1 MNASCGGCRNG
12 KLAFPITMAFQPVVD
27 IKERRIDAY
36 EALVR
41 GPNGEGAMHVLGQV
55 NNENR
60 YAFDQ
65 ACRVTAIELASRLGI
80 GCGLNINF
88 LPNAVYEPAACIAQ
102 TLAAAGRTGFPL
114 NRLTFEIVEHEDLA
128 DMDHLQRIIAE
139 YRRIGFKIAMDDF
152 GSGFSSLARF
162 AELKP
167 EVVKLDR
174 AVVQN
179 CDQDETRRAI
189 IAHTVRLCRE
199 LNVKLVV
206 EGVETEAEI
215 IALQMAG
222 VRFMQG
228 FFFARPAFE
237 AVVSVEDIHWSRSA
251 VAGRPGAG
259 RPGAGRP
266 GAGQPGAGQPGAGQP
281 GAGRP
286 HKPRRA
292 KAGAAVSEL

>member
-1 MNASCGGCRNG
+1 MSVNASCGGCRNG

-41 GPNGEGAMHVLGQV
+41 GPNGEGAMHVLDQV

-65 ACRVTAIELASRLGI
+65 ACRVKAIELAGRLGI
-80 GCGLNINF
+80 TCGLNINF
-88 LPNAVYEPAACIAQ
+88 LPNAVYDPAACIAQ

-114 NRLTFEIVEHEDLA
+114 NRLTFEIVEQEDLA
-128 DMDHLQRIIAE
+128 DMDHLRRIIAE
-139 YRRIGFKIAMDDF
+139 YRRIGFKIAQDDF

-174 AVVQN
+174 AVVRN

-189 IAHTVRLCRE
+189 ITHTVRLCRE

-222 VRFMQG
+222 VRYMQG

-237 AVVSVEDIHWSRSA
+237 TAVSVDSIRWSRSA
-251 VAGRPGAG
+251 VAGRAG
-259 RPGAGRP
+259 
-266 GAGQPGAGQPGAGQP
+266 
-281 GAGRP
+281 
-286 HKPRRA
+286 KPRRA
-292 KAGAAVSEL
+292 KASVTAGPG

>member
-1 MNASCGGCRNG
+1 MSINASCGACRDGN
-12 KLAFPITMAFQPVVD
+12 LSIPITMAFQPVVD

-41 GPNGEGAMHVLGQV
+41 GPNGEGAPHVLSQV
-55 NNENR
+55 NAENR

-65 ACRVTAIELASRLGI
+65 ACRVKAIEMAGALGI

-88 LPNAVYEPAACIAQ
+88 LPNAVYEPVGCIAQ

-179 CDQDETRRAI
+179 CDQDETRLAI

-206 EGVETEAEI
+206 EGVETEAETV
-215 IALQMAG
+215 ALQMAG

-228 FFFARPAFE
+228 YYFARPAFE
-237 AVVSVEDIHWSRSA
+237 AAISVDKIHWSRSA
-251 VAGRPGAG
+251 VAGTQATG
-259 RPGAGRP
+259 RPA
-266 GAGQPGAGQPGAGQP
+266 
-281 GAGRP
+281 
-286 HKPRRA
+286 KPRRA
-292 KAGAAVSEL
+292 KANATVSEL